1 MNEFWARVRVFFK
14 SAPTYLVAASAAV
27 TILTEEIS
35 QELTGD
41 VAANVVSLGG
51 KAVSII
57 AAAVAIIRRV
67 TPVLPDE
74 RGMLSPPKPINPAD
88 PAFDEL
94 DRGDITLTDVLLVLI
109 AIGVAATV
117 IKLY

>member
-1 MNEFWARVRVFFK
+1 MSELLSRVRVFFK
-14 SAPTYLVAASAAV
+14 SAPTYLVAAATVV
-27 TILTEEIS
+27 TIITEELS

-41 VAANVVSLGG
+41 VAANVVSIGG

-57 AAAVAIIRRV
+57 GAAVAIIRRV

-74 RGMLSPPKPINPAD
+74 RGMLSPPKPINPQD

-94 DRGDITLTDVLLVLI
+94 GR
-109 AIGVAATV
+109 
-117 IKLY
+117 